1 MKPEKIKQ
9 NSRRYFDRVADK
21 QHIIPE
27 PNLCYDAV
35 LEQLRSYDFMSLADI
50 SCGTGTMLSRICE
63 TYENDKTLYGVDL
76 SPRSIDAAARKV
88 GERVHLKEGD
98 IDDIPLSEVS
108 YFSWI
113 FINNNGLF
121 TIFIILIFCND
132 SFIG

>member
-50 SCGTGTMLSRICE
+50 SCGTGTMLNLEVSTMNINFRYKSE
-63 TYENDKTLYGVDL
+63 MYPDSTLYL
-76 SPRSIDAAARKV
+76 
-88 GERVHLKEGD
+88 
-98 IDDIPLSEVS
+98 
-108 YFSWI
+108 
-113 FINNNGLF
+113 
-121 TIFIILIFCND
+121 
-132 SFIG
+132 